1 MKKYLKVLNSF
12 TFKVITIMNN
22 TLRTRLL
29 TILFIFGLGVYALLP
44 SIRYQLLSDEQ
55 KNNLSKDE
63 VAYFDSKSIKQG
75 LDLKGGIY
83 IVLEVDLPQLINSLA
98 KNKDRKFDVFLDEL
112 SNEYR
117 NSSADFFTVFE
128 QKALENDLKLP
139 RYFISYGKTKEQIVE
154 QLNIQSND
162 SINRII
168 EIIQNRVDQFGVS
181 EPTIQKQGNNRV
193 VVELAGIQ
201 DSERARELLQST
213 ALLELMI
220 VKDIDSTNT
229 IVRQIDNLTTTSSKK
244 NDEIDQLFNSDTESN
259 NLGFSSLLIAVGS
272 DLAISSDNLPA
283 LKNILNQDNVKQV
296 LEATGSLFLTGNST
310 ETLINDFGEEEV
322 VYLLYHLVDN
332 AELTGGVI
340 EDAQMR
346 LSQSGVTAGQAT
358 VQVEMNNEGSREWAR
373 ITGVNINKR
382 IAIVLDKK
390 VHMAPVIRSQIFG
403 GATVIEGMDS
413 IQEAE
418 DIAIVLRAG
427 ALPVPVAIVDQRV
440 VGPSLGADSVS
451 AGTSS
456 IMIGLLLIIIFIVFY
471 YRASGLIASFSLLWT
486 LILLLGVLA
495 LLEATL
501 TLPGIAALILTVGM
515 SVDAN
520 VIIFERIKEELRNGK
535 SVRSA
540 IDAGYERAITT
551 IVDANL
557 TTGIAAAVLYQYGSG
572 PIKGF
577 ATVLFWGIIV
587 SMFTAIIVTR
597 FLFDF
602 ITSRKNIEKL
612 SI

>member
-1 MKKYLKVLNSF
+1 MDNS
-12 TFKVITIMNN
+12 IRN
-22 TLRTRLL
+22 RLL
-29 TILFIFGLGVYALLP
+29 TILFVFGLGIYALLP
-44 SIRYQLLSDEQ
+44 SLRYAMLNEESIS
-55 KNNLSKDE
+55 NLSKEE
-63 VAYFDSKSIKQG
+63 VDYYDAKTIKQG

-83 IVLEVDLPQLINSLA
+83 IVLEVDLPQLIDNLA
-98 KNKDRKFDVFLDEL
+98 KNKDNNFDLFLIDL
-112 SNEYR
+112 KNEY
-117 NSSADFFTVFE
+117 NSTSGDFFSIFE
-128 QKALENDLKLP
+128 ELADKNDLKLP
-139 RYFISYGKTKEQIVE
+139 RYFINYGKTKDQIIA
-154 QLNIQSND
+154 QLSLQSED
-162 SINRII
+162 SIRRVI
-168 EIIQNRVDQFGVS
+168 EIIQNRVDQFGVA

-193 VVELAGIQ
+193 IVELAGIQ
-201 DSERARELLQST
+201 DSERARDLLQST

-220 VKDIDSTNT
+220 VKDIESTNAL
-229 IVRQIDNLTTTSSKK
+229 IRQLDSITATSNEEAVNNDNEINELFDTTGSDNL
-244 NDEIDQLFNSDTESN
+244 N
-259 NLGFSSLLIAVGS
+259 FSSLLISVGGN
-272 DLAISSDNLPA
+272 LAISSKNLSSF
-283 LKNILNQDNVKQV
+283 KDILSQANVKQI
-296 LEATGSLFLTGNST
+296 LDATNST
-310 ETLINDFGEEEV
+310 VLTSNSSIALVNEIGEEEEF
-322 VYLLYHLVDN
+322 YTLYHLFNN

-346 LSQSGVTAGQAT
+346 LSQAGVTAGQA
-358 VQVEMNNEGSREWAR
+358 VVEVEMNSEGSREWAR
-373 ITGVNINKR
+373 ITGANINNR
-382 IAIVLDKK
+382 IAIVLDRK

-403 GATVIEGMDS
+403 GGTVIEGLDS
-413 IQEAE
+413 IEEAE

-427 ALPVPVAIVDQRV
+427 ALPVPVTIAEERT
-440 VGPSLGADSVS
+440 VGASLGADSVTK
-451 AGTSS
+451 GTLS
-456 IMIGLLLIIIFIVFY
+456 MAIGLLLVVIFIVLFY
-471 YRASGLIASFSLLWT
+471 KMSGLIASFSVMWT

-501 TLPGIAALILTVGM
+501 TLPGIAGLILTVGM

-540 IDAGYERAITT
+540 IDSGYERAITT

-597 FLFDF
+597 FVFDF
-602 ITSRKNIEKL
+602 VTSRKNIEKL

>member
-1 MKKYLKVLNSF
+1 
-12 TFKVITIMNN
+12 MNN

-29 TILFIFGLGVYALLP
+29 SILFIFGLGIYALFP
-44 SIRYQLLSDEQ
+44 SIKYQLLSDDA

-63 VAYFDSKSIKQG
+63 LAYFESKSIKQG

-83 IVLEVDLPQLINSLA
+83 IVLEVDLPQLVNTLA
-98 KNKDRKFDVFLDEL
+98 KNKDKKFDRFLTEL
-112 SNEYR
+112 NQEYK
-117 NSSADFFTVFE
+117 NNSADFFTLFE
-128 QKALENDLKLP
+128 QKALEQDLKLP
-139 RYFISYGKTKEQIVE
+139 RYFISYGKTKDQIIE
-154 QLNIQSND
+154 QLSLQSTD

-220 VKDIDSTNT
+220 VKDVESTNT
-229 IVRQIDNLTTTSSKK
+229 IVRQIDGLVSINIEESKD
-244 NDEIDQLFNSDTESN
+244 NVDQLFSADTDEGN

-272 DLAISSDNLPA
+272 DLAISSDNIPTLR
-283 LKNILNQDNVKQV
+283 NILNQENVQQV
-296 LEATGSLFLTGNST
+296 LDATGSLFLTSNSAV
-310 ETLINDFGEEEV
+310 TLINDFGEEEE

-346 LSQSGVTAGQAT
+346 LSQSGVSAGQAT

-427 ALPVPVAIVDQRV
+427 ALPVPVTIVDQRI

-456 IMIGLLLIIIFIVFY
+456 IMIGLLLIVLFIIFY
-471 YRASGLIASFSLLWT
+471 YRASGFIASFSLMWT

-540 IDAGYERAITT
+540 IDSGYERAITT

-597 FLFDF
+597 FVFDF

>member
-1 MKKYLKVLNSF
+1 MDSSIRN
-12 TFKVITIMNN
+12 
-22 TLRTRLL
+22 RLL
-29 TILFIFGLGVYALLP
+29 TILFVFGLGIYALLP
-44 SIRYQLLSDEQ
+44 SLRYSLMDEEKKSNLSDDQ
-55 KNNLSKDE
+55 ID
-63 VAYFDSKSIKQG
+63 YFESRSIKQG

-83 IVLEVDLPQLINSLA
+83 IVLEVDLPQLIDNLA
-98 KNKDRKFDVFLDEL
+98 KNKDNNFNEFLIDL
-112 SNEYR
+112 KNEYN
-117 NSSADFFTVFE
+117 NSSSDFFTVFE
-128 QKALENDLKLP
+128 NLAEEKELKLP
-139 RYFISYGKTKEQIVE
+139 RYFINYGKTKDQIIT
-154 QLNIQSND
+154 QLSLQSED
-162 SINRII
+162 SIKRVI
-168 EIIQNRVDQFGVS
+168 EIIQNRVDQFGVA

-193 VVELAGIQ
+193 IVELAGIE
-201 DSERARELLQST
+201 DSERARDLLQST

-220 VKDIDSTNT
+220 VKNVESTNA
-229 IVRQIDNLTTTSSKK
+229 IIRQIDSIMTASNGN
-244 NDEIDQLFNSDTESN
+244 NDEQNDQINELFDSSSSSE
-259 NLGFSSLLIAVGS
+259 LGFSSLLISVGGN
-272 DLAISSDNLPA
+272 LAIASKDLTA
-283 LKNILNQDNVKQV
+283 LKDILSKEDVKQI
-296 LEATGSLFLTGNST
+296 LEATNST
-310 ETLINDFGEEEV
+310 ILSSDSSIKLINEIGEEEEF
-322 VYLLYHLVDN
+322 YTLFHLFNN

-346 LSQSGVTAGQAT
+346 LSQAGVTAGQA
-358 VQVEMNNEGSREWAR
+358 VVEVEMNSEGSREWAR
-373 ITGVNINKR
+373 ITGANINNR

-403 GATVIEGMDS
+403 GGTVIEGLDS
-413 IQEAE
+413 IEEAE

-427 ALPVPVAIVDQRV
+427 ALPVPVTIAEERT
-440 VGPSLGADSVS
+440 VGASLGADSIS
-451 AGTSS
+451 KGTLS
-456 IMIGLLLIIIFIVFY
+456 MAIGLLLVVCFIVFF
-471 YRASGLIASFSLLWT
+471 YRMSGLIASFSVMWT

-501 TLPGIAALILTVGM
+501 TLPGIAGLILTVGM

-540 IDAGYERAITT
+540 IDSGYERAIRT

-597 FLFDF
+597 FVFDF
-602 ITSRKNIEKL
+602 VTTRKNIERL

>member
-1 MKKYLKVLNSF
+1 MDSSIRN
-12 TFKVITIMNN
+12 
-22 TLRTRLL
+22 RLL
-29 TILFIFGLGVYALLP
+29 TILFVFGLGIYALLP
-44 SIRYQLLSDEQ
+44 SLRYSLMDEEKKSNLSDDQ
-55 KNNLSKDE
+55 ID
-63 VAYFDSKSIKQG
+63 YFESRSIKQG

-83 IVLEVDLPQLINSLA
+83 IVLEVDLPQLIDNLA
-98 KNKDRKFDVFLDEL
+98 KNKDNNFKEFLIDL
-112 SNEYR
+112 KNEYN
-117 NSSADFFTVFE
+117 NSSSDFFTVFE
-128 QKALENDLKLP
+128 NLAEEKELKLP
-139 RYFISYGKTKEQIVE
+139 RYFINYGKTKDQIIA
-154 QLNIQSND
+154 QLSLQSED
-162 SINRII
+162 SIKRVI
-168 EIIQNRVDQFGVS
+168 EIIQNRVDQFGVA

-193 VVELAGIQ
+193 IVELAGIE
-201 DSERARELLQST
+201 DSERARDLLQST

-220 VKDIDSTNT
+220 VKNVESTNA
-229 IVRQIDNLTTTSSKK
+229 IIRQIDSIMTASNGN
-244 NDEIDQLFNSDTESN
+244 NDEQNDQINELFDSSSSSE
-259 NLGFSSLLIAVGS
+259 LGFSSLLISVGGN
-272 DLAISSDNLPA
+272 LAIASKDLTA
-283 LKNILNQDNVKQV
+283 LKDILSKEDVKQI
-296 LEATGSLFLTGNST
+296 LEATNST
-310 ETLINDFGEEEV
+310 ILTSDSSIKLINEIGEEEEF
-322 VYLLYHLVDN
+322 YTLFHLFNN

-346 LSQSGVTAGQAT
+346 LSQAGVTAGQA
-358 VQVEMNNEGSREWAR
+358 VVEVEMNSEGSREWAR
-373 ITGVNINKR
+373 ITGANINNR

-403 GATVIEGMDS
+403 GGTVIEGLDS
-413 IQEAE
+413 IEEAE

-427 ALPVPVAIVDQRV
+427 ALPVPVTIAEERT
-440 VGPSLGADSVS
+440 VGASLGADSIS
-451 AGTSS
+451 KGTLS
-456 IMIGLLLIIIFIVFY
+456 MAIGLLLVVCFIVFFY
-471 YRASGLIASFSLLWT
+471 KMSGLIASFSVMWT

-501 TLPGIAALILTVGM
+501 TLPGIAGLILTVGM

-540 IDAGYERAITT
+540 IDSGYERAIRT

-597 FLFDF
+597 FVFDF
-602 ITSRKNIEKL
+602 VTTRKNIERL

>member
-1 MKKYLKVLNSF
+1 MDNS
-12 TFKVITIMNN
+12 IRN
-22 TLRTRLL
+22 RLL
-29 TILFIFGLGVYALLP
+29 TILFVFGLGIYALLP
-44 SIRYQLLSDEQ
+44 SLRYAMLNEESIS
-55 KNNLSKDE
+55 NLSKEE
-63 VAYFDSKSIKQG
+63 VDYYDAKTIKQG

-83 IVLEVDLPQLINSLA
+83 IVLEVDLPQLIDNLA
-98 KNKDRKFDVFLDEL
+98 KNKDNNFDLFLIDL
-112 SNEYR
+112 KNEY
-117 NSSADFFTVFE
+117 NSTSGDFFSIFE
-128 QKALENDLKLP
+128 ELADENDLKLP
-139 RYFISYGKTKEQIVE
+139 RYFINYGKTKDQIIA
-154 QLNIQSND
+154 QLSLQSED
-162 SINRII
+162 SIRRVI
-168 EIIQNRVDQFGVS
+168 EIIQNRVDQFGVA

-193 VVELAGIQ
+193 IVELAGIQ
-201 DSERARELLQST
+201 DSERARDLLQST

-220 VKDIDSTNT
+220 VKDIESTNAL
-229 IVRQIDNLTTTSSKK
+229 IRQLDSITATSNEEAVNNDNEINELFETTGSG
-244 NDEIDQLFNSDTESN
+244 
-259 NLGFSSLLIAVGS
+259 NLNFSSLLISVGGN
-272 DLAISSDNLPA
+272 LAISSKNLSSF
-283 LKNILNQDNVKQV
+283 KDILSQANVKQI
-296 LEATGSLFLTGNST
+296 LDATNST
-310 ETLINDFGEEEV
+310 VLTSNSSIALVNEIGEEEEF
-322 VYLLYHLVDN
+322 YTLYHLFNN

-346 LSQSGVTAGQAT
+346 LSQAGVTAGQA
-358 VQVEMNNEGSREWAR
+358 VVEVEMNSEGSREWAR
-373 ITGVNINKR
+373 ITGANINNR
-382 IAIVLDKK
+382 IAIVLDRK

-403 GATVIEGMDS
+403 GGTVIEGLDS
-413 IQEAE
+413 IEEAE

-427 ALPVPVAIVDQRV
+427 ALPVPVTIAEERT
-440 VGPSLGADSVS
+440 VGASLGADSVTK
-451 AGTSS
+451 GTLS
-456 IMIGLLLIIIFIVFY
+456 MAIGLLLVVIFIVLFY
-471 YRASGLIASFSLLWT
+471 KMSGLIASFSVMWT

-501 TLPGIAALILTVGM
+501 TLPGIAGLILTVGM

-540 IDAGYERAITT
+540 IDSGYERAITT

-597 FLFDF
+597 FVFDF
-602 ITSRKNIEKL
+602 VTSRKNIEKL

>member
-1 MKKYLKVLNSF
+1 MNSA
-12 TFKVITIMNN
+12 IRN
-22 TLRTRLL
+22 RLV
-29 TILFIFGLGVYALLP
+29 TILFVFGLGIYALLP
-44 SIRYQLLSDEQ
+44 SLRYGLMDESKKSNLSDEQ
-55 KNNLSKDE
+55 VD
-63 VAYFDSKSIKQG
+63 YFESRSIKQG

-83 IVLEVDLPQLINSLA
+83 IVLEVDLPQLINNLA
-98 KNKDRKFDVFLDEL
+98 KNKDSNFNQFLSELKDEY
-112 SNEYR
+112 NT
-117 NSSADFFTVFE
+117 SSSDFFTVFE
-128 QKALENDLKLP
+128 SLADENKLKLP
-139 RYFISYGKTKEQIVE
+139 RYFINYGKTKEQIIT
-154 QLNIQSND
+154 QLSLQSED
-162 SINRII
+162 SIKRVI
-168 EIIQNRVDQFGVS
+168 EIIQNRVDQFGVA

-193 VVELAGIQ
+193 IVELAGIE
-201 DSERARELLQST
+201 DPERARDLLQST

-220 VKDIDSTNT
+220 VKNVESTNT
-229 IVRQIDNLTTTSSKK
+229 IIRQIDSIIATSNANDNTQS
-244 NDEIDQLFNSDTESN
+244 DEIDELFDSGSSSE
-259 NLGFSSLLIAVGS
+259 LGFSSLLISVGGN
-272 DLAISSDNLPA
+272 LAISSKDLSTF
-283 LKNILNQDNVKQV
+283 KDILSKDDVKQI
-296 LEATGSLFLTGNST
+296 LEATNST
-310 ETLINDFGEEEV
+310 ILTSDSSIKLVNEIGEEEEF
-322 VYLLYHLVDN
+322 YTLFHLFNN

-346 LSQSGVTAGQAT
+346 LSQAGVTAGQA
-358 VQVEMNNEGSREWAR
+358 VVEVEMNSEGSREWAR
-373 ITGVNINKR
+373 ITGANINNR

-403 GATVIEGMDS
+403 GGTVIEGLDS
-413 IQEAE
+413 IEEAE

-427 ALPVPVAIVDQRV
+427 ALPVPVTIAEERT
-440 VGPSLGADSVS
+440 VGASLGADSIS
-451 AGTSS
+451 KGTLS
-456 IMIGLLLIIIFIVFY
+456 MAVGLLLVVCFIVFFY
-471 YRASGLIASFSLLWT
+471 KMSGLIASFSVMWT

-501 TLPGIAALILTVGM
+501 TLPGIAGLILTVGM

-540 IDAGYERAITT
+540 IDSGYERAIRT

-597 FLFDF
+597 FVFDF
-602 ITSRKNIEKL
+602 VTSRKNIEKL

>member
-1 MKKYLKVLNSF
+1 MDSSIRN
-12 TFKVITIMNN
+12 
-22 TLRTRLL
+22 RLL
-29 TILFIFGLGVYALLP
+29 TILFVFGLGIYALLP
-44 SIRYQLLSDEQ
+44 SLRYSLMDEEQKSNLSDDQ
-55 KNNLSKDE
+55 ID
-63 VAYFDSKSIKQG
+63 YFESRSIKQG

-83 IVLEVDLPQLINSLA
+83 IVLEVDLPQLIDNLA
-98 KNKDRKFDVFLDEL
+98 KNKDNNFNEFLIAL
-112 SNEYR
+112 KREY
-117 NSSADFFTVFE
+117 NISSSDFFAVFE
-128 QKALENDLKLP
+128 NIADEKELKLP
-139 RYFISYGKTKEQIVE
+139 RYFINYGKTKDQIIS
-154 QLNIQSND
+154 QLSLQSED
-162 SINRII
+162 SIKRVI
-168 EIIQNRVDQFGVS
+168 EIIQNRVDQFGVA

-193 VVELAGIQ
+193 IVELAGIE
-201 DSERARELLQST
+201 DSERARDLLQST

-220 VKDIDSTNT
+220 VKNVESTNA
-229 IVRQIDNLTTTSSKK
+229 IIRQIDSIMTASNGNDVDQNDQISELFDSSSSS
-244 NDEIDQLFNSDTESN
+244 E
-259 NLGFSSLLIAVGS
+259 LGFSSLLISVGGN
-272 DLAISSDNLPA
+272 LAIASKDLTA
-283 LKNILNQDNVKQV
+283 LKDILSKEDVKQI
-296 LEATGSLFLTGNST
+296 LEATNSAILTSNSSIKLVN
-310 ETLINDFGEEEV
+310 EIGEEEEF
-322 VYLLYHLVDN
+322 YTLFHLFNN

-346 LSQSGVTAGQAT
+346 LSQAGVTAGQA
-358 VQVEMNNEGSREWAR
+358 VVEVEMSSEGSREWAR
-373 ITGVNINKR
+373 ITGANINNR

-403 GATVIEGMDS
+403 GGTVIEGLDS
-413 IQEAE
+413 IEEAE

-427 ALPVPVAIVDQRV
+427 ALPVPVTIAEERT
-440 VGPSLGADSVS
+440 VGASLGADSIS
-451 AGTSS
+451 KGTLS
-456 IMIGLLLIIIFIVFY
+456 MAIGLLLVVCFIVFF
-471 YRASGLIASFSLLWT
+471 YRMSGLIASFSVMWT

-501 TLPGIAALILTVGM
+501 TLPGIAGLILTVGM

-535 SVRSA
+535 SVKSA
-540 IDAGYERAITT
+540 IDSGYERAIRT

-597 FLFDF
+597 FVFDF
-602 ITSRKNIEKL
+602 ITSRKNIERL

>member
-1 MKKYLKVLNSF
+1 MDSSIRN
-12 TFKVITIMNN
+12 
-22 TLRTRLL
+22 RLL
-29 TILFIFGLGVYALLP
+29 TILFVFGLGIYALLP
-44 SIRYQLLSDEQ
+44 SLRYSLMDEEKKSNLSDDQ
-55 KNNLSKDE
+55 ID
-63 VAYFDSKSIKQG
+63 YFESRSIKQG

-83 IVLEVDLPQLINSLA
+83 IVLEVDLPQLIDNLA
-98 KNKDRKFDVFLDEL
+98 KNKDNNFNEFLIDL
-112 SNEYR
+112 KNEYN
-117 NSSADFFTVFE
+117 NSSSDFFTVFE
-128 QKALENDLKLP
+128 NLADKKELKLP
-139 RYFISYGKTKEQIVE
+139 RYFINYGKTKDQIIT
-154 QLNIQSND
+154 QLSLQSED
-162 SINRII
+162 SIKRVI
-168 EIIQNRVDQFGVS
+168 EIIQNRVDQFGVA

-193 VVELAGIQ
+193 IVELAGIE
-201 DSERARELLQST
+201 DSERARDLLQST

-220 VKDIDSTNT
+220 VKNVESTNA
-229 IVRQIDNLTTTSSKK
+229 IIRQIDSIITASNGNNVEQNDQINELFDSSSSS
-244 NDEIDQLFNSDTESN
+244 E
-259 NLGFSSLLIAVGS
+259 LGFSSLLISVGGN
-272 DLAISSDNLPA
+272 LAIASKDLTNL
-283 LKNILNQDNVKQV
+283 KDILSKEDVKQI
-296 LEATGSLFLTGNST
+296 LEATNST
-310 ETLINDFGEEEV
+310 ILTSDSSIKLINEIGEEEEF
-322 VYLLYHLVDN
+322 YTLFHLFNN

-346 LSQSGVTAGQAT
+346 LSQAGVTAGQA
-358 VQVEMNNEGSREWAR
+358 VVEVEMNSEGSREWAR
-373 ITGVNINKR
+373 ITGANINNR

-403 GATVIEGMDS
+403 GGTVIEGLDS
-413 IQEAE
+413 IEEAE

-427 ALPVPVAIVDQRV
+427 ALPVPVTIAEERT
-440 VGPSLGADSVS
+440 VGASLGADSIS
-451 AGTSS
+451 KGTLS
-456 IMIGLLLIIIFIVFY
+456 MAIGLLLVVCFIVFFY
-471 YRASGLIASFSLLWT
+471 KMSGLIASFSVMWT

-501 TLPGIAALILTVGM
+501 TLPGIAGLILTVGM

-540 IDAGYERAITT
+540 IDSGYERAIRT

-597 FLFDF
+597 FIFDF
-602 ITSRKNIEKL
+602 VTSRKNIERL

>member
-1 MKKYLKVLNSF
+1 L
-12 TFKVITIMNN
+12 
-22 TLRTRLL
+22 
-29 TILFIFGLGVYALLP
+29 
-44 SIRYQLLSDEQ
+44 
-55 KNNLSKDE
+55 
-63 VAYFDSKSIKQG
+63 
-75 LDLKGGIY
+75 
-83 IVLEVDLPQLINSLA
+83 
-98 KNKDRKFDVFLDEL
+98 
-112 SNEYR
+112 
-117 NSSADFFTVFE
+117 
-128 QKALENDLKLP
+128 
-139 RYFISYGKTKEQIVE
+139 KTKDQIIE
-154 QLNIQSND
+154 QLNLESAD

-168 EIIQNRVDQFGVS
+168 EIIQNRVDQFGVA

-193 VVELAGIQ
+193 IVELAGVQ
-201 DSERARELLQST
+201 DSERARDLLQST

-220 VKDIDSTNT
+220 VKDIESTNT
-229 IVRQIDNLTTTSSKK
+229 IVRQIDNLAAMNVEKT
-244 NDEIDQLFNSDTESN
+244 NDDVDQLFDTNNSDENS
-259 NLGFSSLLIAVGS
+259 LGFSSLLIAVGS
-272 DLAISSDNLPA
+272 DLAISTSNLSK
-283 LKNILNQDNVKQV
+283 LQNILNQDNVKQV
-296 LEATGSLFLTGNST
+296 LDATGSLFLTSNSAI
-310 ETLINDFGEEEV
+310 TLINDFGEEEE

-346 LSQSGVTAGQAT
+346 LSQSGVSAGQAT
-358 VQVEMNNEGSREWAR
+358 VQVEMSNEGSREWAR
-373 ITGVNINKR
+373 ITGSNINKR

-403 GATVIEGMDS
+403 GGTVIEGMDS

-427 ALPVPVAIVDQRV
+427 SLPVPVTIQEERT
-440 VGPSLGADSVS
+440 VGASLGADSVS
-451 AGTSS
+451 KGTYS
-456 IMIGLLLIIIFIVFY
+456 MLVGLLIVILFIIFY
-471 YRASGLIASFSLLWT
+471 YKLSGFIASFAVIWT
-486 LILLLGVLA
+486 LILLLGILA
-495 LLEATL
+495 LLGATL
-501 TLPGIAALILTVGM
+501 TLPGIAGLILTVGM

-597 FLFDF
+597 FIFDYV
-602 ITSRKNIEKL
+602 TSKRTIEKL

>member
-1 MKKYLKVLNSF
+1 MDSSIRN
-12 TFKVITIMNN
+12 
-22 TLRTRLL
+22 RLL
-29 TILFIFGLGVYALLP
+29 TILFVFGLGIYALLP
-44 SIRYQLLSDEQ
+44 SLRYSLMDEE
-55 KNNLSKDE
+55 KKSNLSEDQID
-63 VAYFDSKSIKQG
+63 YFESRSIKQG

-83 IVLEVDLPQLINSLA
+83 IVLEVDLPQLIDNLA
-98 KNKDRKFDVFLDEL
+98 KNKDNNFNEFLIDL
-112 SNEYR
+112 KSEYN
-117 NSSADFFTVFE
+117 NSSSDFFTVFE
-128 QKALENDLKLP
+128 NLADEKELKLP
-139 RYFISYGKTKEQIVE
+139 RYFINYGKTKDQIIT
-154 QLNIQSND
+154 QLSLQSED
-162 SINRII
+162 SIKRVI
-168 EIIQNRVDQFGVS
+168 EIIQNRVDQFGVA

-193 VVELAGIQ
+193 IVELAGIE
-201 DSERARELLQST
+201 DSERARDLLQST

-220 VKDIDSTNT
+220 VKNVESTNA
-229 IVRQIDNLTTTSSKK
+229 IIRQIDSIMTTSSG
-244 NDEIDQLFNSDTESN
+244 NDVDQNDQINELFDSSSSSE
-259 NLGFSSLLIAVGS
+259 LGFSSLLISVGGN
-272 DLAISSDNLPA
+272 LAIASKDLTT
-283 LKNILNQDNVKQV
+283 LKDILSKEDVKQI
-296 LEATGSLFLTGNST
+296 LEATNST
-310 ETLINDFGEEEV
+310 ILTSDSSIKLVNEIGEEEEF
-322 VYLLYHLVDN
+322 YTLFHLFNN

-346 LSQSGVTAGQAT
+346 LSQAGVTAGQA
-358 VQVEMNNEGSREWAR
+358 VVEVEMNSEGSREWAR
-373 ITGVNINKR
+373 ITGANINNR

-403 GATVIEGMDS
+403 GGTVIEGLDS
-413 IQEAE
+413 IEEAE

-427 ALPVPVAIVDQRV
+427 ALPVPVTIAEERT
-440 VGPSLGADSVS
+440 VGASLGADSIS
-451 AGTSS
+451 KGTLS
-456 IMIGLLLIIIFIVFY
+456 MAIGLLLVVCFIVFFY
-471 YRASGLIASFSLLWT
+471 KMSGLIASFSVMWT

-501 TLPGIAALILTVGM
+501 TLPGIAGLILTVGM

-540 IDAGYERAITT
+540 IDSGYERAIRT

-597 FLFDF
+597 FVFDF
-602 ITSRKNIEKL
+602 VTTRKNIERL

>member
-1 MKKYLKVLNSF
+1 
-12 TFKVITIMNN
+12 MNN
-22 TLRTRLL
+22 TLTTRLL
-29 TILFIFGLGVYALLP
+29 TILFIFGLGIYALLP
-44 SIRYQLLSDEQ
+44 SIRYQLLSDDA
-55 KNNLSKDE
+55 KDNLSEDE
-63 VAYFDSKSIKQG
+63 LAYFESKSIKQG

-83 IVLEVDLPQLINSLA
+83 IVLEVDLPQLINTLA
-98 KNKDRKFDVFLDEL
+98 KNKDKKFDQFLEEL
-112 SNEYR
+112 NQDYK
-117 NSSADFFTVFE
+117 NSSTDFFTLFE
-128 QKALENDLKLP
+128 QKALEKDLKLP
-139 RYFISYGKTKEQIVE
+139 RYFISYGKTKDQIIE
-154 QLNIQSND
+154 QLTLQSAD

-168 EIIQNRVDQFGVS
+168 EIIQNRVDQFGVA

-193 VVELAGIQ
+193 IVELAGVQ
-201 DSERARELLQST
+201 DSERARDLLQST

-220 VKDIDSTNT
+220 VKDVESTNT
-229 IVRQIDNLTTTSSKK
+229 IVRQIDNLAAMNIEKT
-244 NDEIDQLFNSDTESN
+244 NDNVDQLFDTNNSDEN

-272 DLAISSDNLPA
+272 DLAISTSNLSK
-283 LKNILNQDNVKQV
+283 LQNILNQDNVKQV
-296 LEATGSLFLTGNST
+296 LDATGSLFLTSNSAA
-310 ETLINDFGEEEV
+310 TLINDFGEEEE
-322 VYLLYHLVDN
+322 VYLLYHLIDN

-346 LSQSGVTAGQAT
+346 LSQSGVSAGQAT

-373 ITGVNINKR
+373 ITGSNINKR

-403 GATVIEGMDS
+403 GGTVIEGLDS

-427 ALPVPVAIVDQRV
+427 SLPVPVTIQEERT
-440 VGPSLGADSVS
+440 VGASLGADSVS
-451 AGTSS
+451 KGTYS
-456 IMIGLLLIIIFIVFY
+456 MLVGLLIVILFIIFY
-471 YRASGLIASFSLLWT
+471 YKLSGFIASFAVVWT
-486 LILLLGVLA
+486 LILLLGILA

-501 TLPGIAALILTVGM
+501 TLPGIAGLILTVGM

-597 FLFDF
+597 FIFDYV
-602 ITSRKNIEKL
+602 TSKRTIEEL

>member
-1 MKKYLKVLNSF
+1 
-12 TFKVITIMNN
+12 MNN

-29 TILFIFGLGVYALLP
+29 SILFIFGLGIYALLP
-44 SIRYQLLSDEQ
+44 SIRYQLLSDDA

-63 VAYFDSKSIKQG
+63 LAYFESKSIKQG

-83 IVLEVDLPQLINSLA
+83 IVLEVDLPQLVNNLA
-98 KNKDRKFDVFLDEL
+98 KNKDKNFDKFLDEL
-112 SNEYR
+112 SEEYK
-117 NSSADFFTVFE
+117 NSSTDFFTLFE
-128 QKALENDLKLP
+128 KKALEKDLKLP
-139 RYFISYGKTKEQIVE
+139 RYFISYGKTKDQIIE
-154 QLNIQSND
+154 QLNLQSED

-193 VVELAGIQ
+193 IVELAGVQ
-201 DSERARELLQST
+201 DSERARALLQST

-220 VKDIDSTNT
+220 VKDVESTNT
-229 IVRQIDNLTTTSSKK
+229 IVRQIDNLISMNVEKT
-244 NDEIDQLFNSDTESN
+244 NDDVDQLFDTNNSDKNS
-259 NLGFSSLLIAVGS
+259 LGFSSLLIAVGN
-272 DLAISSDNLPA
+272 DLAISTSNLSK
-283 LKNILNQDNVKQV
+283 LQNILNQDNVKQV
-296 LEATGSLFLTGNST
+296 LDATGSLFLTSNSAA
-310 ETLINDFGEEEV
+310 TLINDFGEEEE
-322 VYLLYHLVDN
+322 VYLLYHLIDN

-346 LSQSGVTAGQAT
+346 LSQSGVSAGQAT

-373 ITGVNINKR
+373 ITGSNINKR

-403 GATVIEGMDS
+403 GGTVIEGLDS

-427 ALPVPVAIVDQRV
+427 SLPVPVTIQEERT
-440 VGPSLGADSVS
+440 VGASLGADSVRS
-451 AGTSS
+451 GTYS
-456 IMIGLLLIIIFIVFY
+456 MLIGLLSVILFILFY
-471 YRASGLIASFSLLWT
+471 YRLSGLIASFAVVWT
-486 LILLLGVLA
+486 LILLLGILT
-495 LLEATL
+495 LLGATL
-501 TLPGIAALILTVGM
+501 TLPGIAGLILTVGM

-577 ATVLFWGIIV
+577 ATVLFWGIVV

-597 FLFDF
+597 FIFDYV
-602 ITSRKNIEKL
+602 TSKRNIEEL

>member
-1 MKKYLKVLNSF
+1 MNSS
-12 TFKVITIMNN
+12 IRN
-22 TLRTRLL
+22 RLL
-29 TILFIFGLGVYALLP
+29 TILFVFGLGIYALLP
-44 SIRYQLLSDEQ
+44 TIRYAMMDE
-55 KNNLSKDE
+55 KSISNLSSDQKD
-63 VAYFDSKSIKQG
+63 YFESRSIKQG

-83 IVLEVDLPQLINSLA
+83 IVLEVDLPQLIDNLA
-98 KNKDRKFDVFLDEL
+98 KNKDKNFDNFLDEL
-112 SNEYR
+112 KVEYN
-117 NSSADFFTVFE
+117 NSSIDFFTVFE
-128 QKALENDLKLP
+128 NIADDSNLKLP
-139 RYFISYGKTKEQIVE
+139 RYFINYGKTKDQIIT
-154 QLNIQSND
+154 QLSLQSED
-162 SINRII
+162 SIKRVI
-168 EIIQNRVDQFGVS
+168 EIIQNRVDQFGVA

-193 VVELAGIQ
+193 IVELAGIE
-201 DSERARELLQST
+201 DPERARDLLQST

-220 VKDIDSTNT
+220 VKNIESTNS
-229 IVRQIDNLTTTSSKK
+229 IIRQIDSITSTYNQNENIEENEI
-244 NDEIDQLFNSDTESN
+244 NDLFQSDVNSEFG
-259 NLGFSSLLIAVGS
+259 LSSLLISVGGN
-272 DLAISSDNLPA
+272 LAISSENLGT
-283 LKNILNQDNVKQV
+283 LRDILSQEKVKQI
-296 LEATGSLFLTGNST
+296 LEATNST
-310 ETLINDFGEEEV
+310 LLTSDSSLNLINEIGEEEEF
-322 VYLLYHLVDN
+322 YTLYHLFDN

-346 LSQSGVTAGQAT
+346 LSQAGVTAGQA
-358 VQVEMNNEGSREWAR
+358 VVEVEMNSEGSREWAR
-373 ITGVNINKR
+373 ITGANINNR

-390 VHMAPVIRSQIFG
+390 VHMAPVIRGQIFG
-403 GATVIEGMDS
+403 GGTVIEGLDS
-413 IQEAE
+413 IEEAE

-427 ALPVPVAIVDQRV
+427 ALPVPVTIAEERT
-440 VGPSLGADSVS
+440 VGASLGADSIS
-451 AGTSS
+451 KGTLS
-456 IMIGLLLIIIFIVFY
+456 MAIGLLLVVIFIVMFY
-471 YRASGLIASFSLLWT
+471 KMSGLIASFSVLWT

-501 TLPGIAALILTVGM
+501 TLPGIAGLILTVGM

-540 IDAGYERAITT
+540 IDSGYERAIRT

-597 FLFDF
+597 FVFDF
-602 ITSRKNIEKL
+602 VTTTKNIEKL

>member
-1 MKKYLKVLNSF
+1 MDSSIRN
-12 TFKVITIMNN
+12 
-22 TLRTRLL
+22 RLL
-29 TILFIFGLGVYALLP
+29 TILFVFGLGIYALLP
-44 SIRYQLLSDEQ
+44 SLRYSLMDEEKKSNLSDDQ
-55 KNNLSKDE
+55 ID
-63 VAYFDSKSIKQG
+63 YFESRSIKQG

-83 IVLEVDLPQLINSLA
+83 IVLEVDLPQLIDNLA
-98 KNKDRKFDVFLDEL
+98 KNKDNNFNEFLIDL
-112 SNEYR
+112 KNEYN
-117 NSSADFFTVFE
+117 NSSSDFFTVFE
-128 QKALENDLKLP
+128 NLADEKELKLP
-139 RYFISYGKTKEQIVE
+139 RYFINYGKTKDQIIT
-154 QLNIQSND
+154 QLSLQSED
-162 SINRII
+162 SIKRVI
-168 EIIQNRVDQFGVS
+168 EIIQNRVDQFGVA

-193 VVELAGIQ
+193 IVELAGIE
-201 DSERARELLQST
+201 DSERARDLLQST

-220 VKDIDSTNT
+220 VKNVESTNA
-229 IVRQIDNLTTTSSKK
+229 IIRQIDSIMTASNGNDVEQNDQINELFDSSSSS
-244 NDEIDQLFNSDTESN
+244 E
-259 NLGFSSLLIAVGS
+259 LGFSSLLISVGGN
-272 DLAISSDNLPA
+272 LAIASKDLTA
-283 LKNILNQDNVKQV
+283 LKDILSKEDVKQI
-296 LEATGSLFLTGNST
+296 LEATNST
-310 ETLINDFGEEEV
+310 ILTSDSSIKLINEIGEEEEF
-322 VYLLYHLVDN
+322 YTLFHLFNN

-346 LSQSGVTAGQAT
+346 LSQAGVTAGQA
-358 VQVEMNNEGSREWAR
+358 VVEVEMNSEGSREWAR
-373 ITGVNINKR
+373 ITGANINNR

-403 GATVIEGMDS
+403 GGTVIEGLDS
-413 IQEAE
+413 IEEAE

-427 ALPVPVAIVDQRV
+427 ALPVPVTIAEERT
-440 VGPSLGADSVS
+440 VGASLGADSIS
-451 AGTSS
+451 KGTFS
-456 IMIGLLLIIIFIVFY
+456 MAIGLLLVVCFIVFFY
-471 YRASGLIASFSLLWT
+471 KMSGLIASFSVMWT

-501 TLPGIAALILTVGM
+501 TLPGIAGLILTVGM

-540 IDAGYERAITT
+540 IDSGYERAIRT

-597 FLFDF
+597 FVFDF
-602 ITSRKNIEKL
+602 VTTRKNIERL

>member
-1 MKKYLKVLNSF
+1 MDSSIRN
-12 TFKVITIMNN
+12 
-22 TLRTRLL
+22 RLL
-29 TILFIFGLGVYALLP
+29 TILFVFGLGIYALLP
-44 SIRYQLLSDEQ
+44 SLRYSLMDEEKKSNLSDDQ
-55 KNNLSKDE
+55 ID
-63 VAYFDSKSIKQG
+63 YFESRSIKQG

-83 IVLEVDLPQLINSLA
+83 IVLEVDLPQLIDNLA
-98 KNKDRKFDVFLDEL
+98 KNKDKNFNEFLIDL
-112 SNEYR
+112 KSEYN
-117 NSSADFFTVFE
+117 NSSSDFFTVFE
-128 QKALENDLKLP
+128 NLADEKELKLP
-139 RYFISYGKTKEQIVE
+139 RYFINYGKTKDQIIT
-154 QLNIQSND
+154 QLSLQSED
-162 SINRII
+162 SIKRVI
-168 EIIQNRVDQFGVS
+168 EIIQNRVDQFGVA

-193 VVELAGIQ
+193 IVELAGIE
-201 DSERARELLQST
+201 DSERARDLLQST

-220 VKDIDSTNT
+220 VKNVESTNA
-229 IVRQIDNLTTTSSKK
+229 IIRQIDSIMTASIGNDVEK
-244 NDEIDQLFNSDTESN
+244 NDQINELFDSSSSSE
-259 NLGFSSLLIAVGS
+259 LGFSSLLISVGGN
-272 DLAISSDNLPA
+272 LAISSQDLTA
-283 LKNILNQDNVKQV
+283 LKDILSKEDVKQILDV
-296 LEATGSLFLTGNST
+296 TNST
-310 ETLINDFGEEEV
+310 ILTSDSSIKLVNEIGEEEEF
-322 VYLLYHLVDN
+322 YTLFHLFNN

-346 LSQSGVTAGQAT
+346 LSQAGVTAGQA
-358 VQVEMNNEGSREWAR
+358 VVEVEMNSEGSREWAR
-373 ITGVNINKR
+373 ITGANINNR

-403 GATVIEGMDS
+403 GGTVIEGLDS
-413 IQEAE
+413 IEEAE

-427 ALPVPVAIVDQRV
+427 ALPVPVTIAEERT
-440 VGPSLGADSVS
+440 VGASLGADSIS
-451 AGTSS
+451 KGTLS
-456 IMIGLLLIIIFIVFY
+456 MAIGLLLVVCFIVFF
-471 YRASGLIASFSLLWT
+471 YRMSGLIASFSVMWT

-501 TLPGIAALILTVGM
+501 TLPGIAGLILTVGM

-540 IDAGYERAITT
+540 IDSGYERAIRT
-551 IVDANL
+551 IIDANL

-597 FLFDF
+597 FVFDF
-602 ITSRKNIEKL
+602 VTTRKNIERL

>member
-1 MKKYLKVLNSF
+1 
-12 TFKVITIMNN
+12 MNN

-29 TILFIFGLGVYALLP
+29 SILFIFGLGIYALLP
-44 SIRYQLLSDEQ
+44 SIRYQLLSDDA

-63 VAYFDSKSIKQG
+63 LAYFESKSIKQG

-83 IVLEVDLPQLINSLA
+83 IVLEVDLPQLVNNLA
-98 KNKDRKFDVFLDEL
+98 KNKDKNFDKFLDEL
-112 SNEYR
+112 SEEYK
-117 NSSADFFTVFE
+117 NSSTDFFTLFE
-128 QKALENDLKLP
+128 KKALEKDLKLP
-139 RYFISYGKTKEQIVE
+139 RYFISYGKTKDQIIE
-154 QLNIQSND
+154 QLNLQSAD

-193 VVELAGIQ
+193 IVELAGVQ
-201 DSERARELLQST
+201 DAERARALLQST

-220 VKDIDSTNT
+220 VKDVESTNT
-229 IVRQIDNLTTTSSKK
+229 IVRQIDNLTSMNVEKT
-244 NDEIDQLFNSDTESN
+244 NDDVDQLFDTNNSDKNS
-259 NLGFSSLLIAVGS
+259 LGFSSLLIAVGN
-272 DLAISSDNLPA
+272 DLAISTSNLSK
-283 LKNILNQDNVKQV
+283 LQNILNQDNVKQV
-296 LEATGSLFLTGNST
+296 LDATGSLFLTSNSAA
-310 ETLINDFGEEEV
+310 TLINDFGEEEE
-322 VYLLYHLVDN
+322 VYLLYHLIDN

-346 LSQSGVTAGQAT
+346 LSQSGVSAGQAT

-373 ITGVNINKR
+373 ITGSNINKR

-403 GATVIEGMDS
+403 GGTVIEGLDS

-427 ALPVPVAIVDQRV
+427 SLPVPVTIQEERT
-440 VGPSLGADSVS
+440 VGASLGADSVRS
-451 AGTSS
+451 GTYS
-456 IMIGLLLIIIFIVFY
+456 MLIGLLSVILFILFY
-471 YRASGLIASFSLLWT
+471 YRLSGLIASFAVVWT
-486 LILLLGVLA
+486 LILLLGILT
-495 LLEATL
+495 LLGATL
-501 TLPGIAALILTVGM
+501 TLPGIAGLILTVGM

-597 FLFDF
+597 FIFDYV
-602 ITSRKNIEKL
+602 TSKRNIEEL

>member
-1 MKKYLKVLNSF
+1 
-12 TFKVITIMNN
+12 MNN

-29 TILFIFGLGVYALLP
+29 SILFIFGLGIYALLP
-44 SIRYQLLSDEQ
+44 SIRYQLLSDDA
-55 KNNLSKDE
+55 KNNLSEDE
-63 VAYFDSKSIKQG
+63 LTYFESKSIKQG

-83 IVLEVDLPQLINSLA
+83 IVLEVDLPQLINTLA
-98 KNKDRKFDVFLDEL
+98 KNKDKKFDTFLEEL
-112 SNEYR
+112 SEDYKN
-117 NSSADFFTVFE
+117 NSTDFFTLFE
-128 QKALENDLKLP
+128 EKALEKDLKLP
-139 RYFISYGKTKEQIVE
+139 RYFISYGKTKDQIIE
-154 QLNIQSND
+154 QLNLQSAD

-168 EIIQNRVDQFGVS
+168 EIIQNRVDQFGVA

-193 VVELAGIQ
+193 IVELAGVQ
-201 DSERARELLQST
+201 DSERARDLLQST

-220 VKDIDSTNT
+220 VKDIESTNT
-229 IVRQIDNLTTTSSKK
+229 IVRQIDNLAAMNIEKT
-244 NDEIDQLFNSDTESN
+244 NDDVDQLFDTNNSDENS
-259 NLGFSSLLIAVGS
+259 LGFSSLLVAVGS
-272 DLAISSDNLPA
+272 DLAISTSNLSK
-283 LKNILNQDNVKQV
+283 LQNILNQDNVKQV
-296 LEATGSLFLTGNST
+296 LDATGSLFLTGNSAI
-310 ETLINDFGEEEV
+310 TLINDFGEEEE

-346 LSQSGVTAGQAT
+346 LSQSGVSAGQAT
-358 VQVEMNNEGSREWAR
+358 VQVEMSNEGSREWAR
-373 ITGVNINKR
+373 ITGSNINKR

-403 GATVIEGMDS
+403 GGTVIEGMDS

-427 ALPVPVAIVDQRV
+427 SLPVPVTIQEERT
-440 VGPSLGADSVS
+440 VGASLGADSVS
-451 AGTSS
+451 KGTYS
-456 IMIGLLLIIIFIVFY
+456 MLVGLLIVILFIIFY
-471 YRASGLIASFSLLWT
+471 YKLSGFIASFAVIWT
-486 LILLLGVLA
+486 LILLLGILA
-495 LLEATL
+495 LLGATL
-501 TLPGIAALILTVGM
+501 TLPGIAGLILTVGM

-540 IDAGYERAITT
+540 IDAGYQRAITT

-597 FLFDF
+597 FIFDYV
-602 ITSRKNIEKL
+602 TSKRTIEKL

>member
-1 MKKYLKVLNSF
+1 MDNS
-12 TFKVITIMNN
+12 IRN
-22 TLRTRLL
+22 RLL
-29 TILFIFGLGVYALLP
+29 TILFVFGLGIYALFP
-44 SIRYQLLSDEQ
+44 SLRYAMLSDE
-55 KNNLSKDE
+55 KISNLSQEEADYYDAKT
-63 VAYFDSKSIKQG
+63 IKQG

-83 IVLEVDLPQLINSLA
+83 IVLEVDLPQLVNNLA
-98 KNKDRKFDVFLDEL
+98 KNKDKNFDLFLDEL
-112 SNEYR
+112 KNEY
-117 NSSADFFTVFE
+117 NSSSGDFFTVFE
-128 QKALENDLKLP
+128 QLADTKDLKLP
-139 RYFISYGKTKEQIVE
+139 RYFINYGKTKEQIIA
-154 QLNIQSND
+154 QLSLQSED
-162 SINRII
+162 SIRRVI
-168 EIIQNRVDQFGVS
+168 EILQNRVDQFGVA

-193 VVELAGIQ
+193 IVELAGIQ
-201 DSERARELLQST
+201 DSERARDLLQST

-220 VKDIDSTNT
+220 VKDIESTNAL
-229 IVRQIDNLTTTSSKK
+229 IRQLDSITSTSNEKVL
-244 NDEIDQLFNSDTESN
+244 NSNENEINELFDATNSGEFN
-259 NLGFSSLLIAVGS
+259 FSSLLISVGGN
-272 DLAISSDNLPA
+272 LAISSKNLVSY
-283 LKNILNQDNVKQV
+283 KDILSQDNVKQI
-296 LEATGSLFLTGNST
+296 LDATNST
-310 ETLINDFGEEEV
+310 ILTSNSPIVLVNEIGEEEEF
-322 VYLLYHLVDN
+322 YTLYHLFNN

-346 LSQSGVTAGQAT
+346 LSQAGVTAGQA
-358 VQVEMNNEGSREWAR
+358 VVEVEMNTEGSREWAR
-373 ITGVNINKR
+373 ITGANINNR
-382 IAIVLDKK
+382 IAIVLDRK

-403 GATVIEGMDS
+403 GGTVIEGLDS
-413 IQEAE
+413 IEEAE

-427 ALPVPVAIVDQRV
+427 ALPVPVTIAEERT
-440 VGPSLGADSVS
+440 VGASLGADSVS
-451 AGTSS
+451 KGTLS
-456 IMIGLLLIIIFIVFY
+456 MGIGLLLVVIFIVLFY
-471 YRASGLIASFSLLWT
+471 KMSGLIASFSVMWT

-501 TLPGIAALILTVGM
+501 TLPGIAGLILTVGM

-540 IDAGYERAITT
+540 IDSGYERAITT

-597 FLFDF
+597 FVFDF
-602 ITSRKNIEKL
+602 VTSRKNIEKL

>member
-1 MKKYLKVLNSF
+1 MDSSIRN
-12 TFKVITIMNN
+12 
-22 TLRTRLL
+22 RLL
-29 TILFIFGLGVYALLP
+29 TILFVFGLGIYALLP
-44 SIRYQLLSDEQ
+44 SLRYSLMDEEKKSNLSDDQ
-55 KNNLSKDE
+55 ID
-63 VAYFDSKSIKQG
+63 YFESRSIKQG

-83 IVLEVDLPQLINSLA
+83 IVLEVDLPQLIDNLA
-98 KNKDRKFDVFLDEL
+98 KNKDNNFNEFLIDL
-112 SNEYR
+112 KSEYN
-117 NSSADFFTVFE
+117 NSSSDFFTVFE
-128 QKALENDLKLP
+128 NLADEKELKLP
-139 RYFISYGKTKEQIVE
+139 RYFINYGKTKDQIIT
-154 QLNIQSND
+154 QLSLQSED
-162 SINRII
+162 SIKRVI
-168 EIIQNRVDQFGVS
+168 EIIQNRVDQFGVA

-193 VVELAGIQ
+193 IVELAGIE
-201 DSERARELLQST
+201 DSERARDLLQST

-220 VKDIDSTNT
+220 VKNVESTNA
-229 IVRQIDNLTTTSSKK
+229 IIRQIDSIMTASNGNDVEQNDQINELFDSSSSS
-244 NDEIDQLFNSDTESN
+244 E
-259 NLGFSSLLIAVGS
+259 LGFSSLLISVGGN
-272 DLAISSDNLPA
+272 LAIASKDLTA
-283 LKNILNQDNVKQV
+283 LKDILSKEDVKQI
-296 LEATGSLFLTGNST
+296 LEATNST
-310 ETLINDFGEEEV
+310 ILTSDSSIKLINEIGEEEEF
-322 VYLLYHLVDN
+322 YTLFHLFNN

-346 LSQSGVTAGQAT
+346 LSQAGVTAGQA
-358 VQVEMNNEGSREWAR
+358 VVEVEMNSEGSREWAR
-373 ITGVNINKR
+373 ITGANINNR

-403 GATVIEGMDS
+403 GGTVIEGLDS
-413 IQEAE
+413 IEEAE

-427 ALPVPVAIVDQRV
+427 ALPVPVTIAEERT
-440 VGPSLGADSVS
+440 VGASLGADSISKGTVS
-451 AGTSS
+451 MA
-456 IMIGLLLIIIFIVFY
+456 IGLLLVVCFIVFF
-471 YRASGLIASFSLLWT
+471 YRMSGLIASFSVMWT

-501 TLPGIAALILTVGM
+501 TLPGIAGLILTVGM

-540 IDAGYERAITT
+540 IDSGYERAIRT

-597 FLFDF
+597 FVFDF
-602 ITSRKNIEKL
+602 VTTRKNIERL

>member
-1 MKKYLKVLNSF
+1 
-12 TFKVITIMNN
+12 MNTSIRN
-22 TLRTRLL
+22 RLL
-29 TILFIFGLGVYALLP
+29 TILFVFGLGVYALLP
-44 SIRYQLLSDEQ
+44 SLRYAIMDEEKKSNLSDEQ
-55 KNNLSKDE
+55 VD
-63 VAYFDSKSIKQG
+63 YFESRSIKQG

-83 IVLEVDLPQLINSLA
+83 IVLEVDLPQLIDNLA
-98 KNKDRKFDVFLDEL
+98 KNKDNNFNEFLSEL
-112 SNEYR
+112 KSEYN
-117 NSSADFFTVFE
+117 NSSSDFFTVFE
-128 QKALENDLKLP
+128 DLADDKDLKLP
-139 RYFISYGKTKEQIVE
+139 RYFINYGKTKDQIIT
-154 QLNIQSND
+154 QLSLQSED
-162 SINRII
+162 SIKRVI
-168 EIIQNRVDQFGVS
+168 EIIQNRVDQFGVA

-193 VVELAGIQ
+193 IVELAGIE
-201 DSERARELLQST
+201 DSERARDLLQST

-220 VKDIDSTNT
+220 VKNVESTNA
-229 IVRQIDNLTTTSSKK
+229 IIRQIDSIVTSETKK
-244 NDEIDQLFNSDTESN
+244 DEIENNELNDLFDTASSSE
-259 NLGFSSLLIAVGS
+259 LGFSSMLISVGGNIAIAS
-272 DLAISSDNLPA
+272 QDLST
-283 LKNILNQDNVKQV
+283 LKEILSNEDVEQI
-296 LEATGSLFLTGNST
+296 LEATNST
-310 ETLINDFGEEEV
+310 ILTSDSAIKLVNEVGEEEEF
-322 VYLLYHLVDN
+322 YTLYHLFNN

-346 LSQSGVTAGQAT
+346 LSQAGVTAGQA
-358 VQVEMNNEGSREWAR
+358 VVEVEMNSEGSREWAR
-373 ITGVNINKR
+373 ITGANINNR
-382 IAIVLDKK
+382 IAIVLDRK

-403 GATVIEGMDS
+403 GGTVIEGLDS
-413 IQEAE
+413 IEEAE

-427 ALPVPVAIVDQRV
+427 ALPVPVTIAEERT
-440 VGPSLGADSVS
+440 VGASLGADSIS
-451 AGTSS
+451 KGTLS
-456 IMIGLLLIIIFIVFY
+456 MAIGLLLVVFFIVFFY
-471 YRASGLIASFSLLWT
+471 KMSGLIASFSVMWT

-501 TLPGIAALILTVGM
+501 TLPGIAGLILTVGM

-540 IDAGYERAITT
+540 IDSGYERAIRT

-597 FLFDF
+597 FVFDF
-602 ITSRKNIEKL
+602 VTSRKNIEKL

>member
-1 MKKYLKVLNSF
+1 MDTSIRN
-12 TFKVITIMNN
+12 
-22 TLRTRLL
+22 RLL
-29 TILFIFGLGVYALLP
+29 TILFVFGLGIYALLP
-44 SIRYQLLSDEQ
+44 SLRYAIMDEEKKSNLSDEQ
-55 KNNLSKDE
+55 ID
-63 VAYFDSKSIKQG
+63 YFESRSIKQG

-83 IVLEVDLPQLINSLA
+83 IVLEVDLPQLIDNLA
-98 KNKDRKFDVFLDEL
+98 KNKDNNFNDFLVEL
-112 SNEYR
+112 KSEYN
-117 NSSADFFTVFE
+117 NSSSDFFTVFE
-128 QKALENDLKLP
+128 ELVDDKSLKLP
-139 RYFISYGKTKEQIVE
+139 RYFINYGKTKDQIIT
-154 QLNIQSND
+154 QLSLQSED
-162 SINRII
+162 SIKRVI
-168 EIIQNRVDQFGVS
+168 EIIQNRVDQFGVA

-193 VVELAGIQ
+193 IVELAGIE
-201 DSERARELLQST
+201 DSERARDLLQST

-220 VKDIDSTNT
+220 VKNVESTNA
-229 IVRQIDNLTTTSSKK
+229 IIRQIDSIVSSEKTEK
-244 NDEIDQLFNSDTESN
+244 ETENNEINDLFDSASSSE
-259 NLGFSSLLIAVGS
+259 LGFSSLLISVGGN
-272 DLAISSDNLPA
+272 LAIASQDLSA
-283 LKNILNQDNVKQV
+283 LKNILLNEDVKQI
-296 LEATGSLFLTGNST
+296 LEATNST
-310 ETLINDFGEEEV
+310 ILTSDSSIKLVNEIGEEEEF
-322 VYLLYHLVDN
+322 YTLYHLFDN

-346 LSQSGVTAGQAT
+346 LSQAGVTAGQA
-358 VQVEMNNEGSREWAR
+358 VVEVEMNSEGSREWAR
-373 ITGVNINKR
+373 ITGANINNR

-403 GATVIEGMDS
+403 GGTVIEGLDS
-413 IQEAE
+413 IEEAE

-427 ALPVPVAIVDQRV
+427 ALPVPVTIAEERT
-440 VGPSLGADSVS
+440 VGASLGADSIS
-451 AGTSS
+451 KGTLS
-456 IMIGLLLIIIFIVFY
+456 MAIGLLLVVLFIVFF
-471 YRASGLIASFSLLWT
+471 YRMSGLIASFSVMWT

-501 TLPGIAALILTVGM
+501 TLPGIAGLILTVGM

-540 IDAGYERAITT
+540 IDSGYERAIRT

-597 FLFDF
+597 FVFDF
-602 ITSRKNIEKL
+602 VTTRKNIEKL

>member
-1 MKKYLKVLNSF
+1 MDSSIRN
-12 TFKVITIMNN
+12 
-22 TLRTRLL
+22 RLL
-29 TILFIFGLGVYALLP
+29 TILFVFGLGLYALLP
-44 SIRYQLLSDEQ
+44 SLRYTLMDDEKKSNLSDEQ
-55 KNNLSKDE
+55 ID
-63 VAYFDSKSIKQG
+63 YFESRSIKQG

-83 IVLEVDLPQLINSLA
+83 IVLEVDLPQLIDSLA
-98 KNKDRKFDVFLDEL
+98 KNKDNNFRKFLVDLEM
-112 SNEYR
+112 EYN
-117 NSSADFFTVFE
+117 NSSSDFFSVFE
-128 QKALENDLKLP
+128 SLADENELKLP
-139 RYFISYGKTKEQIVE
+139 RYFINYGKTKDQIIS
-154 QLNIQSND
+154 QLSLQSED
-162 SINRII
+162 SIKRVI
-168 EIIQNRVDQFGVS
+168 EIIQNRVDQFGVA

-193 VVELAGIQ
+193 IVELAGIE
-201 DSERARELLQST
+201 DSERARDLLQST

-220 VKDIDSTNT
+220 VKNVENTNA
-229 IVRQIDNLTTTSSKK
+229 IIRQIDSIMSTSNSNDVDQ
-244 NDEIDQLFNSDTESN
+244 NDEINELFNSSSSSE
-259 NLGFSSLLIAVGS
+259 LEFSSLLISVGGNLAIAS
-272 DLAISSDNLPA
+272 KDLAS
-283 LKNILNQDNVKQV
+283 LKNILSQDDVRQI
-296 LEATGSLFLTGNST
+296 LEATNST
-310 ETLINDFGEEEV
+310 ILTSDSSIKLVNEVGEEEEF
-322 VYLLYHLVDN
+322 YTLYHLFNN

-346 LSQSGVTAGQAT
+346 LSQAGVTAGQA
-358 VQVEMNNEGSREWAR
+358 VVEVEMNSEGSREWAR
-373 ITGVNINKR
+373 ITGANVNNR

-403 GATVIEGMDS
+403 GGTVIEGLDS
-413 IQEAE
+413 IEEAE

-427 ALPVPVAIVDQRV
+427 ALPVPVTIAEERT
-440 VGPSLGADSVS
+440 VGASLGADSIS
-451 AGTSS
+451 KGTFS
-456 IMIGLLLIIIFIVFY
+456 MAIGLLLVVCFIVFFY
-471 YRASGLIASFSLLWT
+471 KMSGLIASFSVMWT

-501 TLPGIAALILTVGM
+501 TLPGIAGLILTVGM

-540 IDAGYERAITT
+540 IDSGYERAIRT

-597 FLFDF
+597 FVFDF
-602 ITSRKNIEKL
+602 VTTRKNIERL

>member
-1 MKKYLKVLNSF
+1 MNSS
-12 TFKVITIMNN
+12 IRN
-22 TLRTRLL
+22 RLL
-29 TILFIFGLGVYALLP
+29 TILFVFGLGIYALLP
-44 SIRYQLLSDEQ
+44 SIRYAVMDDESIS
-55 KNNLSKDE
+55 NLSSDQKD
-63 VAYFDSKSIKQG
+63 YFESRSIKQG

-83 IVLEVDLPQLINSLA
+83 IVLEVDLPQLIDNLA
-98 KNKDRKFDVFLDEL
+98 KNKDKNFDNFLDEL
-112 SNEYR
+112 KVEYN
-117 NSSADFFTVFE
+117 NSSIDFFTVFE
-128 QKALENDLKLP
+128 NIADDRDLKLP
-139 RYFISYGKTKEQIVE
+139 RYFINYGKTKNQIITE
-154 QLNIQSND
+154 LSLQSED
-162 SINRII
+162 SIKRVI
-168 EIIQNRVDQFGVS
+168 EIIQNRVDQFGVA

-193 VVELAGIQ
+193 IVELAGI
-201 DSERARELLQST
+201 DDPERARDLLQST

-220 VKDIDSTNT
+220 VKNVESTNS
-229 IVRQIDNLTTTSSKK
+229 IIRQIDSITSTL
-244 NDEIDQLFNSDTESN
+244 NQNENVEENEINELFQSDVSAEFS
-259 NLGFSSLLIAVGS
+259 LSSLLISVGGN
-272 DLAISSDNLPA
+272 LAISSENLGT
-283 LKNILNQDNVKQV
+283 LKDILSQENVKQI
-296 LEATGSLFLTGNST
+296 LEATNST
-310 ETLINDFGEEEV
+310 LLTSDSSIKLINEIGEEEEF
-322 VYLLYHLVDN
+322 YTLYHLFNN

-346 LSQSGVTAGQAT
+346 LSQAGVTAGQA
-358 VQVEMNNEGSREWAR
+358 VVEVEMNSEGSREWAR
-373 ITGVNINKR
+373 ITGANINNR

-390 VHMAPVIRSQIFG
+390 VHMAPVIRGQIFG
-403 GATVIEGMDS
+403 GGTVIEGLDS
-413 IQEAE
+413 IEEAE

-427 ALPVPVAIVDQRV
+427 ALPVPVTIAEERT
-440 VGPSLGADSVS
+440 VGASLGADSIS
-451 AGTSS
+451 KGTLS
-456 IMIGLLLIIIFIVFY
+456 MAIGLLLVIIFIVMFY
-471 YRASGLIASFSLLWT
+471 KMSGLIASFSVLWT

-501 TLPGIAALILTVGM
+501 TLPGIAGLILTVGM

-540 IDAGYERAITT
+540 IDSGYERAIRT

-597 FLFDF
+597 FVFDF
-602 ITSRKNIEKL
+602 VTTTKNIEKL

>member
-1 MKKYLKVLNSF
+1 MNSA
-12 TFKVITIMNN
+12 IRN
-22 TLRTRLL
+22 RLL
-29 TILFIFGLGVYALLP
+29 TILFVFGLGIYALLP
-44 SIRYQLLSDEQ
+44 SLRYGLMDESKKSNLSDEQ
-55 KNNLSKDE
+55 VD
-63 VAYFDSKSIKQG
+63 YFESRSIKQG

-83 IVLEVDLPQLINSLA
+83 IVLEVDLPQLIDNLA
-98 KNKDRKFDVFLDEL
+98 KNKDSNFNQFLSELKDEY
-112 SNEYR
+112 NT
-117 NSSADFFTVFE
+117 SSSDFFTVFE
-128 QKALENDLKLP
+128 SLADENKLKLP
-139 RYFISYGKTKEQIVE
+139 RYFINYGKTKEQIIT
-154 QLNIQSND
+154 QLSLQSED
-162 SINRII
+162 SIKRVI
-168 EIIQNRVDQFGVS
+168 EIIQNRVDQFGVA

-193 VVELAGIQ
+193 IVELAGIE
-201 DSERARELLQST
+201 DPERARDLLQST

-220 VKDIDSTNT
+220 VKNVESTNT
-229 IVRQIDNLTTTSSKK
+229 IIRQIDSIIATSNANNNTQS
-244 NDEIDQLFNSDTESN
+244 DEIDELFDSGSSSE
-259 NLGFSSLLIAVGS
+259 LGFSSLLISVGGN
-272 DLAISSDNLPA
+272 LAISSKDLGTF
-283 LKNILNQDNVKQV
+283 KDILSKDDVNQI
-296 LEATGSLFLTGNST
+296 LEATNST
-310 ETLINDFGEEEV
+310 ILTSDSSIKLVNEIGEEEEF
-322 VYLLYHLVDN
+322 YTLFHLFNN

-346 LSQSGVTAGQAT
+346 LSQAGVTAGQA
-358 VQVEMNNEGSREWAR
+358 VVEVEMNSEGSREWAR
-373 ITGVNINKR
+373 ITGANINNR

-403 GATVIEGMDS
+403 GGTVIEGLDS
-413 IQEAE
+413 IEEAE

-427 ALPVPVAIVDQRV
+427 ALPVPVTIAEERT
-440 VGPSLGADSVS
+440 VGASLGADSIS
-451 AGTSS
+451 KGTLS
-456 IMIGLLLIIIFIVFY
+456 MAVGLLLVVCFIVFFY
-471 YRASGLIASFSLLWT
+471 KMSGLIASFSVMWT

-501 TLPGIAALILTVGM
+501 TLPGIAGLILTVGM

-540 IDAGYERAITT
+540 IDSGYERAIRT

-597 FLFDF
+597 FVFDF
-602 ITSRKNIEKL
+602 VTSRKNIEKL

>member
-1 MKKYLKVLNSF
+1 
-12 TFKVITIMNN
+12 MNN

-29 TILFIFGLGVYALLP
+29 SILFIFGLGIYALLP
-44 SIRYQLLSDEQ
+44 SIRYQLLSDDA

-63 VAYFDSKSIKQG
+63 LAYFESKSIKQG

-83 IVLEVDLPQLINSLA
+83 IVLEVDLPQLVNNLA
-98 KNKDRKFDVFLDEL
+98 KNKDKNFDKFLDEL
-112 SNEYR
+112 SEEYK
-117 NSSADFFTVFE
+117 NSSTDFFTLFE
-128 QKALENDLKLP
+128 KKALEKDLKLP
-139 RYFISYGKTKEQIVE
+139 RYFISYGKTKDQIIE
-154 QLNIQSND
+154 QLNLQSED

-193 VVELAGIQ
+193 IVELAGVQ
-201 DSERARELLQST
+201 DAERARALLQST

-220 VKDIDSTNT
+220 VKDVESTNT
-229 IVRQIDNLTTTSSKK
+229 IVRQIDNLTSMNVEKT
-244 NDEIDQLFNSDTESN
+244 NDDVDQLFDTNNSDKNS
-259 NLGFSSLLIAVGS
+259 LGFSSLLIAVGN
-272 DLAISSDNLPA
+272 DLAISTSNLSK
-283 LKNILNQDNVKQV
+283 LQNILNQDNVKQV
-296 LEATGSLFLTGNST
+296 LDATGSLFLTSNSAA
-310 ETLINDFGEEEV
+310 TLINDFGEEEE
-322 VYLLYHLVDN
+322 VYLLYHLIDN

-346 LSQSGVTAGQAT
+346 LSQSGVSAGQAT

-373 ITGVNINKR
+373 ITGSNINKR

-403 GATVIEGMDS
+403 GGTVIEGLDS

-427 ALPVPVAIVDQRV
+427 SLPVPVTIQEERT
-440 VGPSLGADSVS
+440 VGASLGADSVRS
-451 AGTSS
+451 GTYS
-456 IMIGLLLIIIFIVFY
+456 MLIGLLSVILFILFY
-471 YRASGLIASFSLLWT
+471 YRLSGLIASFAVVWT
-486 LILLLGVLA
+486 LILLLGILT
-495 LLEATL
+495 LLGATL
-501 TLPGIAALILTVGM
+501 TLPGIAGLILTVGM

-597 FLFDF
+597 FIFDYV
-602 ITSRKNIEKL
+602 TSKRNIEEL

>member
-1 MKKYLKVLNSF
+1 
-12 TFKVITIMNN
+12 MNN

-29 TILFIFGLGVYALLP
+29 TILFIFGLGIYALLP
-44 SIRYQLLSDEQ
+44 SIRYQLLSDDAKE
-55 KNNLSKDE
+55 NLSEDE
-63 VAYFDSKSIKQG
+63 LAYFESKSIKQG

-83 IVLEVDLPQLINSLA
+83 IVLEVDLPQLINTLA
-98 KNKDRKFDVFLDEL
+98 KNKDKKFDNFLEEL
-112 SNEYR
+112 NQDYK
-117 NSSADFFTVFE
+117 NSSTDFFTLFE
-128 QKALENDLKLP
+128 EKALEKDLKLP
-139 RYFISYGKTKEQIVE
+139 RYFISYGKTKDQIIE
-154 QLNIQSND
+154 QLTLQSED

-168 EIIQNRVDQFGVS
+168 EIIQNRVDQFGVA

-193 VVELAGIQ
+193 IVELAGVQ
-201 DSERARELLQST
+201 DSERARDLLQST

-220 VKDIDSTNT
+220 VKDVESTNT
-229 IVRQIDNLTTTSSKK
+229 IVRQIDNLAAMNIEKT
-244 NDEIDQLFNSDTESN
+244 NDNVDQLFDTNNSDKN

-272 DLAISSDNLPA
+272 DLAISTSNLSK
-283 LKNILNQDNVKQV
+283 LQNILNQDNVKQV
-296 LEATGSLFLTGNST
+296 LDATGSLFLTSNSAS
-310 ETLINDFGEEEV
+310 TLINDFGEEEE
-322 VYLLYHLVDN
+322 VYLLYHLIDN

-346 LSQSGVTAGQAT
+346 LSQSGVSAGQAT

-373 ITGVNINKR
+373 ITGSNINKR

-403 GATVIEGMDS
+403 GGTVIEGLDS

-427 ALPVPVAIVDQRV
+427 SLPVPVTIQEERT
-440 VGPSLGADSVS
+440 VGASLGADSVS
-451 AGTSS
+451 KGTYS
-456 IMIGLLLIIIFIVFY
+456 MLVGLLIVILFIIFY
-471 YRASGLIASFSLLWT
+471 YKLSGFIASFAVIWT
-486 LILLLGVLA
+486 LILLLGILA
-495 LLEATL
+495 LLGATL
-501 TLPGIAALILTVGM
+501 TLPGIAGLILTVGM

-597 FLFDF
+597 FIFDYV
-602 ITSRKNIEKL
+602 TSKRTIEEL

>member
-1 MKKYLKVLNSF
+1 
-12 TFKVITIMNN
+12 MNN
-22 TLRTRLL
+22 SIRNRLL
-29 TILFIFGLGVYALLP
+29 TILFVFGLGIYALLP
-44 SIRYQLLSDEQ
+44 SLRYSLMDEEKKSNLSDDQ
-55 KNNLSKDE
+55 ID
-63 VAYFDSKSIKQG
+63 YFESRSIKQG

-83 IVLEVDLPQLINSLA
+83 IVLEVDLPQLIDNLA
-98 KNKDRKFDVFLDEL
+98 KNKDNNFNEFLIDL
-112 SNEYR
+112 KNEYN
-117 NSSADFFTVFE
+117 NSSSDFFTIFE
-128 QKALENDLKLP
+128 NLADEKELKLP
-139 RYFISYGKTKEQIVE
+139 RYFINYGKTKDQIIT
-154 QLNIQSND
+154 QLSLQSED
-162 SINRII
+162 SIKRVI
-168 EIIQNRVDQFGVS
+168 EIIQNRVDQFGVA

-193 VVELAGIQ
+193 IVELAGIE
-201 DSERARELLQST
+201 DSERARDLLQST

-220 VKDIDSTNT
+220 VKNVESTNA
-229 IVRQIDNLTTTSSKK
+229 IIRQIDSIMTASNGNDVEQNDQINELFDSSSSS
-244 NDEIDQLFNSDTESN
+244 E
-259 NLGFSSLLIAVGS
+259 LGFSSLLISVGGN
-272 DLAISSDNLPA
+272 LAIASKDLTA
-283 LKNILNQDNVKQV
+283 LKDILSKEDVKQI
-296 LEATGSLFLTGNST
+296 LEATNST
-310 ETLINDFGEEEV
+310 ILTSDSSIKLINEIGEEEEF
-322 VYLLYHLVDN
+322 YTLFHLFNN

-346 LSQSGVTAGQAT
+346 LSQAGVTAGQA
-358 VQVEMNNEGSREWAR
+358 VVEVEMNSEGSREWAR
-373 ITGVNINKR
+373 ITGANINNR

-403 GATVIEGMDS
+403 GGTVIEGLDS
-413 IQEAE
+413 IEEAE

-427 ALPVPVAIVDQRV
+427 ALPVPVTIAEERT
-440 VGPSLGADSVS
+440 VGASLGADSIS
-451 AGTSS
+451 KGTLS
-456 IMIGLLLIIIFIVFY
+456 MAIGLLLVVCFIVFFY
-471 YRASGLIASFSLLWT
+471 KMSGLIASFSVMWT

-501 TLPGIAALILTVGM
+501 TLPGIAGLILTVGM

-540 IDAGYERAITT
+540 IDSGYERAIRT

-597 FLFDF
+597 FVFDF
-602 ITSRKNIEKL
+602 VTTRKNIERL